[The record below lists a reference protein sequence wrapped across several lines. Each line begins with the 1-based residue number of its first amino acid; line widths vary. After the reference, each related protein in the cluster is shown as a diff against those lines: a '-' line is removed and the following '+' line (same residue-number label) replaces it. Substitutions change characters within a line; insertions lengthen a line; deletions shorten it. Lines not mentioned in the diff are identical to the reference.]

1 MNGNQIPLVNS
12 FYFKTPQVEK
22 KILEIY
28 LIFINRNLIFYHMT
42 VD

>member
-22 KILEIY
+22 KSSKSISFLSIV
-28 LIFINRNLIFYHMT
+28 I
-42 VD
+42 